1 LACGFLAAF
10 AHRGHRLGSLS
21 LLNLRFGWAR
31 QAGGEHNGLLLASKS
46 AGLRSE
52 SIVIF
57 ANDVDFL
64 PLFLRR
70 PTAQCLEL
78 GTVVPI
84 RAPWASLATGSTGT
98 ESWSPGR

>member
-1 LACGFLAAF
+1 L
-10 AHRGHRLGSLS
+10 LS
-21 LLNLRFGWAR
+21 LWFGWAR
-31 QAGGEHNGLLLASKS
+31 QAGRQHHGLLFASKS

-52 SIVIF
+52 SIVVL

-70 PTAQCLEL
+70 AAAQCFEL

-84 RAPWASLATGSTGT
+84 GAPWASLATGSTGT
-98 ESWSPGR
+98 ESWSPGC